1 MLFQRKVNRALKK
14 LHEESQAAQG
24 DMDFQEQEE
33 GLPLE
38 KNDFMAMVISAFLV
52 FVPAALLVLGGILLI
67 GYLFLMH

>member
-38 KNDFMAMVISAFLV
+38 KNDFLAMVISAFLV
-52 FVPAALLVLGGILLI
+52 SVPAALLVLGGILLI